1 MHSDESDISGQIP
14 ISSTFK
20 RNVKDWNLMRLET
33 ASNYDSWQCDIPS
46 GRGEEETATN
56 YL

>member
-46 GRGEEETATN
+46 GRGEEETATS